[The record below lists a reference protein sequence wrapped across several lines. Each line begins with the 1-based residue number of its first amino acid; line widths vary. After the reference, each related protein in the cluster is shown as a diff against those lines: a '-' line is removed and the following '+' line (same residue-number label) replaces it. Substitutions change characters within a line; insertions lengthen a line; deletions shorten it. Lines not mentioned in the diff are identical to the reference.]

1 MPCGDQVVL
10 ASKDKT
16 IIINKKTV
24 PIIYLPHIVL
34 LEGEI
39 KMEVVTLFHIER
51 IML

>member
-1 MPCGDQVVL
+1 MPCGDQAVL
-10 ASKDKT
+10 ASKNKT

-24 PIIYLPHIVL
+24 PIIYLPRISV

-39 KMEVVTLFHIER
+39 KMQVIMLLHVER